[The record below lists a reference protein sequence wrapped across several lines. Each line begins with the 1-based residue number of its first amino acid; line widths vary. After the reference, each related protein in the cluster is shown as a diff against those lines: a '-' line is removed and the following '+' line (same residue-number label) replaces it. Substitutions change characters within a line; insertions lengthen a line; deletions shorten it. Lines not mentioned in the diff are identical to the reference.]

1 MLLFNYSA
9 RDPQAAIYA
18 REDEAELSQ
27 AMGLSSDPQRQLR
40 FDCNSPAPRA
50 RRTGAATP
58 ACAYG
63 LRVLRTVCNTSAAIG
78 FAASI
83 IASGT

>member
-27 AMGLSSDPQRQLR
+27 AMGLNSGLQRRLR
-40 FDCNSPAPRA
+40 FCCNSPASRA
-50 RRTGAATP
+50 ARPGP
-58 ACAYG
+58 QH
-63 LRVLRTVCNTSAAIG
+63 LRAPTV
-78 FAASI
+78 
-83 IASGT
+83 